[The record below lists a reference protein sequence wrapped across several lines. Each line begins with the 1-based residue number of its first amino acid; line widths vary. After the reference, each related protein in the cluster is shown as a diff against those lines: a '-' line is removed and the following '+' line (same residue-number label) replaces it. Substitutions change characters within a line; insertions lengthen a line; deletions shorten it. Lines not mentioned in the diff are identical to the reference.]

1 MNRRA
6 FVVETPSA
14 IFQTVSERLSEKPQ
28 IGPRGGPARGQ
39 KGPLGPFD
47 RPYTA
52 QIHARSVAPNPFS
65 DSLRRRILRG
75 WTSVLRSSRKV
86 ARRRRAFS
94 QEGGIGVARLNDS
107 SSSEARMIA
116 ECVLCTRLSCD
127 AGHSSS
133 ASSMAAVL
141 TTSWLASTSLVSRFC
156 CSRAVFRSTGLTQF
170 DQKSISGLPD

>member
-14 IFQTVSERLSEKPQ
+14 IFQTVSERLSEKPR

-65 DSLRRRILRG
+65 DSFSRNCLINSRRGLNRERLVAETAKDEG
-75 WTSVLRSSRKV
+75 SSPALV
-86 ARRRRAFS
+86 GS
-94 QEGGIGVARLNDS
+94 G
-107 SSSEARMIA
+107 
-116 ECVLCTRLSCD
+116 
-127 AGHSSS
+127 
-133 ASSMAAVL
+133 
-141 TTSWLASTSLVSRFC
+141 SLVWDPS
-156 CSRAVFRSTGLTQF
+156 
-170 DQKSISGLPD
+170 